1 MRLRVGEG
9 GGRLERD
16 GVQEG
21 SLRLRGGERAL
32 VPAIGGVLTL
42 KQRREKLWRAW
53 KRQRTGREKERRRWA
68 SWNSDRAGRM
78 INPMPGQV

>member
-21 SLRLRGGERAL
+21 SLRLRGGGESFSASY
-32 VPAIGGVLTL
+32 
-42 KQRREKLWRAW
+42 
-53 KRQRTGREKERRRWA
+53 WA
-68 SWNSDRAGRM
+68 EC
-78 INPMPGQV
+78 